1 MIRYSGKKILE
12 VNMKDKQYL
21 IDSNIIIYH
30 LNGEVVATK
39 FLTNLAGQC
48 FISRLTF
55 IEVLSFEFTEKEE
68 QNIRNLLETF
78 SVLDTSEEIALQC
91 IKNRKIRKIKIAD
104 NIIGSTAQVN
114 SLVLVTR
121 NIKDFT
127 SLEVEIL
134 NIFE

>member
-1 MIRYSGKKILE
+1 MILYSGKKILE

-30 LNGEVVATK
+30 LNGEAAATK
-39 FLTNLAGQC
+39 FLTNFVGQC

-55 IEVLSFEFTEKEE
+55 IEVLSFEFSEKEE
-68 QNIRNLLETF
+68 QKIRNLLETF
-78 SVLDTSEEIALQC
+78 SVLDTSEAVALQC

-104 NIIGSTAQVN
+104 NIIGSTAQVD

-127 SLEVEIL
+127 SL
-134 NIFE
+134 